1 MQDTIRDECSRARGA
16 EINPVRDPSAP
27 GSNPSQDSNSN
38 ASQVSNGVNA
48 VEALAETVGP
58 SEYRIRFKRP
68 TTLTFADARLKL
80 GASNLFIASWIKD
93 HFLNEI
99 SLAVRAVTER
109 FLRKLGTAR
118 LGPKNINTFGG
129 ERYEMRN
136 RNVGSE

>member
-1 MQDTIRDECSRARGA
+1 MQYTIRDECSLAPGA
-16 EINPVRDPSAP
+16 EINPVRNPSAP
-27 GSNPSQDSNSN
+27 GSNPSQDSY
-38 ASQVSNGVNA
+38 GVNA
-48 VEALAETVGP
+48 DEALAETVGP

-68 TTLTFADARLKL
+68 TTLTFADARLKVR
-80 GASNLFIASWIKD
+80 ASNLFIASWIKD

-99 SLAVRAVTER
+99 SLAIRAVIKR
-109 FLRKLGTAR
+109 FLSKPGTAR

>member
-1 MQDTIRDECSRARGA
+1 MQDTIKDECSRAPRA

-27 GSNPSQDSNSN
+27 GSNPSQDSNR
-38 ASQVSNGVNA
+38 VNA
-48 VEALAETVGP
+48 DEALAETVGP
-58 SEYRIRFKRP
+58 SKYRIRFKRP